1 MPLKVIRT
9 KKITTND
16 YIILKLAK
24 KLLENLKENFISV
37 EAFEGW
43 DGSNVRIVVKE
54 ASMDTVKKVIET
66 IQKVEE
72 EVGKPGLFIPDVVE
86 ENMTMENDFS
96 VKFNEQEFE
105 ELKKRLKE
113 KLGNT
118 IVSVEAFEGW
128 DGSNVRIV
136 VKEAS
141 MDTVKKVIETIQKVE
156 EEVGKPGLFIPD
168 VVEENAIC

>member
-86 ENMTMENDFS
+86 EN
-96 VKFNEQEFE
+96 
-105 ELKKRLKE
+105 
-113 KLGNT
+113 
-118 IVSVEAFEGW
+118 
-128 DGSNVRIV
+128 
-136 VKEAS
+136 
-141 MDTVKKVIETIQKVE
+141 
-156 EEVGKPGLFIPD
+156 
-168 VVEENAIC
+168 AIC

>member
-1 MPLKVIRT
+1 M
-9 KKITTND
+9 
-16 YIILKLAK
+16 
-24 KLLENLKENFISV
+24 
-37 EAFEGW
+37 
-43 DGSNVRIVVKE
+43 
-54 ASMDTVKKVIET
+54 
-66 IQKVEE
+66 
-72 EVGKPGLFIPDVVE
+72 
-86 ENMTMENDFS
+86 
-96 VKFNEQEFE
+96 
-105 ELKKRLKE
+105 KKRLKE